1 MYRHAVVWI
10 IYGFNYIGD
19 FVIVIWDWP
28 ELHAKLCNW
37 CRLETDRKWF
47 LSYGRNRKAAES
59 MQTAFGRNRNKA
71 ESWITSFGRK
81 PKPKPKVR
89 MFTVSVRKSKSLAF
103 NRYSLLILNKIKQL
117 NMPSWTLE
125 FKRKC
130 NKATLNNFKSAWINS
145 IKRRKVY
152 VTRSIAS
159 VSVWLGSWS
168 SSPVHY
174 IAQTTQ
180 CSTTS

>member
-1 MYRHAVVWI
+1 MRLTWVARQAVQLMPAI
-10 IYGFNYIGD
+10 
-19 FVIVIWDWP
+19 
-28 ELHAKLCNW
+28 
-37 CRLETDRKWF
+37 ETDRKWF
-47 LSYGRNRKAAES
+47 LSYGRNRKVAES

-180 CSTTS
+180 CSNVRNS